1 MRPVSRAPCPWALT
15 PNSLIYGAQLEVSCY
30 ISSMYGADW
39 MSVEGPP
46 RAHSH
51 GRCLFAWSSGLT
63 QALSQRPHVA
73 YALPQ
78 PPPRGDRLG
87 GVRAMPI
94 VAVAWA
100 LRPTRSWCATMHPAA
115 PAPSPT
121 GTALSGHRQLLRALA
136 GWLGGHDAPR
146 SSGGRAHHA
155 LYRPASLARCRASN
169 CASAFAM
176 AR

>member
-1 MRPVSRAPCPWALT
+1 MRWSLQLLPYELWSNTTRGSKIFVTKAEYRVSAFRMRCKHAA
-15 PNSLIYGAQLEVSCY
+15 SLLIFTA
-30 ISSMYGADW
+30 SSQC
-39 MSVEGPP
+39 
-46 RAHSH
+46 H
-51 GRCLFAWSSGLT
+51 GS
-63 QALSQRPHVA
+63 
-73 YALPQ
+73 
-78 PPPRGDRLG
+78 
-87 GVRAMPI
+87 
-94 VAVAWA
+94 
-100 LRPTRSWCATMHPAA
+100 SWCATMHPAA
-115 PAPSPT
+115 PSPGPT